1 MSPAQRDL
9 ALPPA
14 LRKSQQSKDWLAFCL
29 SGSLADAARLRCG
42 IYGLIRHNESEIQQ
56 K

>member
-1 MSPAQRDL
+1 MSAAQRDP
-9 ALPPA
+9 ALPSA
-14 LRKSQQSKDWLAFCL
+14 LRKSQQSKDWLASCL
-29 SGSLADAARLRCG
+29 SGSRADAARLRSG

>member
-1 MSPAQRDL
+1 MSAAQRDP
-9 ALPPA
+9 ALPSA

-29 SGSLADAARLRCG
+29 PGAQAGGARLPCG
-42 IYGLIRHNESEIQQ
+42 VYGLIRHNESEIQQ